1 MTKKKSKMKDGKA
14 ADGFKLTYATMFDP
28 PEELHESYESS
39 LAQIKSNMG
48 AEHPM
53 IIDGKEVSASEK
65 FEVRSPINQDWLLG
79 TFQQGTDKDVKKALA
94 AARKAFPAWSR
105 KPWEERVKLLRKAAK
120 QIDKRIFEF
129 AAVISLEVGKNRM
142 EALGD
147 IAEAADLIRY
157 ACKQMKKNNGY
168 IVRMG
173 KDPLKGYKA
182 KNTSILRPY
191 GVWLVISPFN
201 FPGAL
206 TGGPVGAALLA
217 GNTVVMKPA
226 SNTPWTVRLLAECFH
241 DAGIPAG
248 VCNYVTGP
256 GSTTG
261 EALISNSEAD
271 GITFTGSYDVGMKIY
286 KSFAEGK
293 YPRPIILEM
302 GGKNAAIVSENADLD
317 HAAAGIVRSAF
328 GLQGQK
334 CSANS
339 RIYVVKNVYETLLN
353 KLIELTDK
361 LSVGDPTDRTV
372 FMGPV
377 INKKSYQDFKRFSK
391 QLADAGSITTGG
403 SVITE
408 GEMKKGYFCQPTIAA
423 NVPLKH
429 RLWKHEMFLP
439 ITMIHPVAD
448 IQEAMTLANDS
459 QYGLTGGFYGSKKE
473 ARWFFEEINVGV
485 AYANRPQG
493 STTGAWPGFQPFGG
507 WKGSGSSGKNAGG
520 HYYLTLY
527 MHEQSRTLI
536 RPV

>member
-1 MTKKKSKMKDGKA
+1 
-14 ADGFKLTYATMFDP
+14 
-28 PEELHESYESS
+28 
-39 LAQIKSNMG
+39 
-48 AEHPM
+48 
-53 IIDGKEVSASEK
+53 
-65 FEVRSPINQDWLLG
+65 LG
-79 TFQQGTDKDVKKALA
+79 IFQQGSDKDVKKAFT
-94 AARKAFPAWSR
+94 AARKALPAWSKR
-105 KPWEERVKLLRKAAK
+105 PWEERVKLLRKAAK

-157 ACKQMKKNNGY
+157 ACDQMEKNNGF

-173 KDPLKGYKA
+173 KDPLEGFKA
-182 KNTSILRPY
+182 RNTSVLRPY
-191 GVWLVISPFN
+191 GVWLIISPFN

-206 TGGPVGAALLA
+206 TGGPVGAALVA

-226 SNTPWTVRLLAECFH
+226 STTPWTVRLLAECFR
-241 DAGIPAG
+241 DAGIPDG
-248 VCNYVTGP
+248 VCNYVTGL

-261 EALISNSEAD
+261 EALINSSEVD

-286 KSFAEGK
+286 KSFADGK

-302 GGKNAAIVSENADLD
+302 GGKNASIVSENADLE

-339 RIYVVKNVYETLLN
+339 RIFVVESVYEKLLS
-353 KLIELTDK
+353 KLVELTEK
-361 LSVGDPTDRTV
+361 LSVGDPTDRAV

-377 INKKSYQDFKRFSK
+377 ITNKSYQEFKRFTK
-391 QLADAGSITTGG
+391 QLAEAGTMAAGG
-403 SVITE
+403 RVLAD
-408 GEMKKGYFCQPTIAA
+408 GEMKNGFFCQPTIVAD
-423 NVPLKH
+423 VPLKH

-448 IQEAMTLANDS
+448 IQEAMNLANDS
-459 QYGLTGGFYGSKKE
+459 QYGLTGGFYGTKKE
-473 ARWFFEEINVGV
+473 ARWFFDEIEVGV

-520 HYYLTLY
+520 HYYLQLY

-536 RPV
+536 RPQQ

>member
-1 MTKKKSKMKDGKA
+1 
-14 ADGFKLTYATMFDP
+14 
-28 PEELHESYESS
+28 
-39 LAQIKSNMG
+39 
-48 AEHPM
+48 
-53 IIDGKEVSASEK
+53 
-65 FEVRSPINQDWLLG
+65 LG
-79 TFQQGTDKDVKKALA
+79 IFQQGTDKDVKKAFT
-94 AARKAFPAWSR
+94 AARKAFPAWSKR
-105 KPWEERVKLLRKAAK
+105 PWEERVKLLRKAAK
-120 QIDKRIFEF
+120 QIDQRIFEF

-157 ACKQMKKNNGY
+157 ACDQMEANNGY

-182 KNTSILRPY
+182 RNTSALKPY

-206 TGGPVGAALLA
+206 TGGPVGAALVA

-226 SNTPWTVRLLAECFH
+226 STTPWTVRLLAECFR
-241 DAGIPAG
+241 DAGIPDG
-248 VCNYVTGP
+248 VCNYVTGL

-261 EALISNSEAD
+261 EALISSSEVD

-302 GGKNAAIVSENADLD
+302 GGKNASIISENADLE

-339 RIYVVKNVYETLLN
+339 RIFVVKSVYEKLLN
-353 KLIELTDK
+353 RLIELTET

-377 INKKSYQDFKRFSK
+377 ITSKSYQEFKRFTK
-391 QLADAGSITTGG
+391 QLADAGTIATGG
-403 SVITE
+403 SVITD
-408 GEMKKGYFCQPTIAA
+408 GDLKNGFFCQPTIAA

-448 IQEAMTLANDS
+448 IQEAMALTNDS

-473 ARWFFEEINVGV
+473 AKWFFEEIEVGV

-527 MHEQSRTLI
+527 MHEQSQTLI
-536 RPV
+536 RPAE